1 MDAFLRKKQ
10 SHMAVLDDDFRW
22 DTDVATGLI
31 DQAAIQRQVDSESRF
46 IIDFPSHKSMN
57 LGAERPLYEV
67 TFDGKIY
74 RALFR
79 PVAGREGGELIRCW
93 APGLRSDG
101 WLRDAPAAIPNT
113 PRALLEEIQAL
124 AQSDLGSIL
133 TGAFSI
139 LHYRRQ
145 HGARYPDVLDPP
157 AYRFDVV
164 FLIQCDADGHVST
177 LYETP
182 KGVNPELWTMFL
194 TVLDR
199 LGDHA
204 KLIRYVL
211 SSRAIVDFGEHG
223 ARAMRDALRLRG
235 LGIGEKP
242 SVFGSPPFI
251 SLFPMFAE
259 RTLARNVFASCA

>member
-1 MDAFLRKKQ
+1 MDAERKKQ
-10 SHMAVLDDDFRW
+10 SHIAVLDDDFRW

-31 DQAAIQRQVDSESRF
+31 DLAAIRRQLDPQYRPVF
-46 IIDFPSHKSMN
+46 DFLSYTSLD
-57 LGAERPLYEV
+57 LGTERPFYEV
-67 TFDGKIY
+67 TFDGRIY
-74 RALFR
+74 RGLFR

-101 WLRDAPAAIPNT
+101 WLLDAPAAIPNT
-113 PRALLEEIQAL
+113 PRALLAEIQAL
-124 AQSDLGSIL
+124 THADAGSIL
-133 TGAFSI
+133 TGACSI
-139 LHYRRQ
+139 LYYRRQ
-145 HGARYPDVLDPP
+145 HGARYPDVLDPA

-164 FLIQCDADGHVST
+164 FLMQCDTDGHVST

-199 LGDHA
+199 PGDHA

-211 SSRAIVDFGEHG
+211 SSQAIVDFGERG

-242 SVFGSPPFI
+242 SIFGSSPFL
-251 SLFPMFAE
+251 SLFPTFAE
-259 RTLARNVFASCA
+259 RTLARNVFASRA